1 MFLKHLY
8 LKEKKILQNN
18 ISLKHL
24 QRFIPSFNQPT
35 ISLTYVQFL
44 ALYLRQIIT
53 FVMILAFKY
62 RNCFYLLFFSWHFG
76 CVREFFLIFFFIL
89 YKLWAFF
96 WCNNGRKPCNLANV
110 SCLKLMKRKS

>member
-53 FVMILAFKY
+53 FVMFLAFKY
-62 RNCFYLLFFSWHFG
+62 RNCFYLQILLGILAVQESFSLFFSFSISYGHFSG
-76 CVREFFLIFFFIL
+76 VIMEENHVI
-89 YKLWAFF
+89 
-96 WCNNGRKPCNLANV
+96 
-110 SCLKLMKRKS
+110 